1 MKSANFDPN
10 RLLSFHARQFASYV
24 ARYKKSDCDMQ
35 ERLHM
40 EMAHVIDL
48 SNARIESAKRTHES
62 RLELDIRDF
71 VVNRQPFDR
80 QISSSE
86 AELVRSYYSTP
97 CVSHLI
103 ALSGVEL
110 SGLADLLEG
119 WAQDKQLDCRS
130 AVELLGCS
138 DGMRS
143 LVNVVGLDYEPLPL
157 PEGTQ
162 PPLFKFFATK
172 MLTR

>member
-1 MKSANFDPN
+1 MKSDNFDPN
-10 RLLSFHARQFASYV
+10 RLLLFHARQFATCV
-24 ARYKKSDCDMQ
+24 ARYKKNDCDMQ

-40 EMAHVIDL
+40 EMAHLIDL
-48 SNARIESAKRTHES
+48 SSARIEAAKRTHES

-71 VVNRQPFDR
+71 VVNRRAFER

-86 AELVRSYYSTP
+86 AELVRRYYSTP

-110 SGLADLLEG
+110 SGLTDLLEG

-130 AVELLGCS
+130 MIELLGWA

-143 LVNVVGLDYEPLPL
+143 LVNAVGLDYASLPL
-157 PEGTQ
+157 PEGAKS
-162 PPLFKFFATK
+162 PLFKFLATK
-172 MLTR
+172 MLNR